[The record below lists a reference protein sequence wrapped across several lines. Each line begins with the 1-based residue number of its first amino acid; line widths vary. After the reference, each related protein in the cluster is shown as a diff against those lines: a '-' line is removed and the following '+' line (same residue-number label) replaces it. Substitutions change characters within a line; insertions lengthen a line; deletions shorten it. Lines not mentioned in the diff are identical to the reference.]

1 MTENVPTD
9 LYLDKD
15 KDERSHK
22 KVKLVTQETIAE
34 RMQLNPRKKATQ
46 DLKF

>member
-15 KDERSHK
+15 KDDISHK

-34 RMQLNPRKKATQ
+34 RMQLNPRKKAKH
-46 DLKF
+46 D

>member
-22 KVKLVTQETIAE
+22 KSKISDT
-34 RMQLNPRKKATQ
+34 RNYC
-46 DLKF
+46 